1 MLSETADVIPR
12 PLLITFEMSWQLG
25 EVTEKTERKR
35 KCHSYLQEGRSR
47 EPHASQP
54 HFNNWKSDGAT
65 YPGNH
70 FLIHEGQ
77 EGDWK

>member
-1 MLSETADVIPR
+1 MHPGVLSETADVISR

-25 EVTEKTERKR
+25 EVTEKTERK
-35 KCHSYLQEGRSR
+35 CHSCLQEGRSR

-54 HFNNWKSDGAT
+54 HFSHWESDGAT

-70 FLIHEGQ
+70 FLIHEG
-77 EGDWK
+77 